1 VNAGAK
7 GRRQRKVTLNTKIT
21 LARPCVYGQS
31 EPPAHYSYSKVSRRR
46 GYHIKVWH
54 SVYA

>member
-1 VNAGAK
+1 MNAGAK